1 MKNQYF
7 GDVNDYRKY
16 GLLRI
21 LAGGALRTGVC
32 WMLTPDDGR
41 RDGRRV
47 QYLDAP
53 DKWRKYDP
61 PLFDCLRE
69 CVQVEGARSVLNPRL
84 PALLPRTDVC
94 AALLTDRRDERH
106 EYFAGMLAQFRNL
119 DLVFFDPDNGLEVA
133 SVPCGR
139 KKSSKYLY
147 WDEAAATFA
156 AGHSL
161 LVYQHFPRVEH
172 SAFVA
177 RLAAE
182 MRARTGAP
190 QVCWFSTSYVVY
202 FLACQ
207 PRRAAYFRRQA
218 RSVAETWQGQ
228 FEVGVNGE

>member
-41 RDGRRV
+41 TDGRRI

-53 DKWRKYDP
+53 DTWRKYDP

-69 CVQVEGARSVLNPRL
+69 CVRVEGARSVLNPRL
-84 PALLPRTDVC
+84 PALLPRTDFH
-94 AALLTDRRDERH
+94 AALLTDSPGERR
-106 EYFAGMLAQFRNL
+106 EYFANMLAQFRDA

-133 SVPCGR
+133 SVPRGR
-139 KKSSKYLY
+139 KNSSKYLY

-156 AGHSL
+156 AGHSV

-172 SAFVA
+172 SAFIA

-182 MRARTGAP
+182 MRARTGTSE
-190 QVCWFSTSYVVY
+190 VRWFSTSYVVY
-202 FLACQ
+202 FLAG
-207 PRRAAYFRRQA
+207 PARHAAHFGRQA
-218 RSVAETWQGQ
+218 RSMAETWQGE
-228 FEVGVNGE
+228 FEVGISGE